1 MGPPCNPLTSQS
13 PFDENGT
20 TTTKRVL
27 VVDDDREIRWL
38 LTMFIG
44 KLDYHVDQAP
54 NGAEALSMFQ
64 AQPFDLVISDIQMP
78 EMDGHRLMRELKAL
92 SPGIPV
98 VLVTGKP
105 LDDGASGGAATAA
118 ERVLFKPF
126 PLDELKAVMERI
138 FQE

>member
-1 MGPPCNPLTSQS
+1 
-13 PFDENGT
+13 
-20 TTTKRVL
+20 VL

-44 KLDYHVDQAP
+44 KLDYDVAQAP

-64 AQPFDLVISDIQMP
+64 AHPFDLVISDIQMP

-98 VLVTGKP
+98 VLITGKP
-105 LDDGASGGAATAA
+105 LDEGAIGGAETAA
-118 ERVLFKPF
+118 ETVLSKPF
-126 PLDELKAVMERI
+126 PLDALKAVMDRI